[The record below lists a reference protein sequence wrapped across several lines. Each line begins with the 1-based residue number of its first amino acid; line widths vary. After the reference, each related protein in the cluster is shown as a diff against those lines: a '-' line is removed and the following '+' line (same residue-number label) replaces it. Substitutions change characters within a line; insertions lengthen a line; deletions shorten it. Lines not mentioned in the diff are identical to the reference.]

1 MEENKNAGSINPP
14 AEIQSTADLR
24 IATEA
29 QKHGDE
35 VKAQEAAKVVDPSL
49 VETGKLVR
57 NASSGEIAA
66 ADQALAKMAEKGV
79 EKFEA
84 ENQTFLMATNP
95 YMMGKAQ
102 SRLIDWAKRKLAELH
117 VELKDHQG
125 NLAIAVKR
133 KIRTEAYK
141 RYIVTT
147 TKKIEFQEKVLAALE
162 AGFCIVPDMD
172 VELFAVRTT
181 RRKPQRKIQ
190 TNRREEGNQWPSHP
204 DIPDVHTNSPPKGEG
219 QFVDVRPFRRE
230 DSTAYTDSKTG
241 KAMIRQDVWASKFDP
256 LIDFPFKLAK
266 PAILDQTTKA
276 MALKIFDEI
285 GVLPKSRIQPD
296 PVIVGRITRRV
307 NSFTQ
312 QRFNFLIA
320 WFLDTKDL

>member
-1 MEENKNAGSINPP
+1 MEENKNAGSINPQ
-14 AEIQSTADLR
+14 AEIQSTADLQ
-24 IATEA
+24 AGVEA
-29 QKHGDE
+29 QKHVDE
-35 VKAQEAAKVVDPSL
+35 VKTQEAVAAGQAIIKTGPPEVTK
-49 VETGKLVR
+49 VET
-57 NASSGEIAA
+57 
-66 ADQALAKMAEKGV
+66 
-79 EKFEA
+79 

-95 YMMGKAQ
+95 YMMTKAQ
-102 SRLIDWAKRKLAELH
+102 DRLIDWAKRKLVELKA
-117 VELKDHQG
+117 ELKDHQG

-172 VELFAVRTT
+172 VDLFAVRTT
-181 RRKPQRKIQ
+181 KKNPPGKVHF
-190 TNRREEGNQWPSHP
+190 NRREEADRWPTHP
-204 DIPDVHTNSPPKGEG
+204 DVPDVQTNSPPKGEG
-219 QFVDVRPFRRE
+219 QFVDVRPFSRE
-230 DSTAYTDSKTG
+230 GSTTYTDHKTG
-241 KAMIRQDVWASKFDP
+241 KAMVRQDVWASKFDP

-285 GVLPKSRIQPD
+285 GVLPKSRVQPD
-296 PVIVGRITRRV
+296 PVIVGRIVRKVGYTW
-307 NSFTQ
+307 

-320 WFLDTKDL
+320 WFLDTKDLD